1 MNISRNRRLSGFIG
15 VFLILLAGGVIALL
29 GTDLLA
35 EPLLL
40 AQATLLGLAGVC
52 DIVAATD
59 NALTERWG
67 WYQWSGLGNILLG
80 LSLPL
85 AFVDSGDQ
93 LFILAVTAIGGL
105 SLAAMGLDMAMFHG
119 KYTRGERLDQE
130 R

>member
-1 MNISRNRRLSGFIG
+1 MNVRRNRRLSGVIG
-15 VFLILLAGGVIALL
+15 AFLILLAVGVVTLV
-29 GTDLLA
+29 GTDLVS

-40 AQATLLGLAGVC
+40 AQAALLGVAGVC

-59 NALTERWG
+59 TALTERWG

-80 LSLPL
+80 FALPL
-85 AFVDSGDQ
+85 AFVGSGEQ
-93 LFILAVTAIGGL
+93 LFILGVTAIGGL
-105 SLAAMGLDMAMFHG
+105 SLAAMGLDMVAFHG